1 MLGGLLWPLTADYI
15 GRRPAFNI
23 TLGLA
28 AVAGLI
34 GAGSPNFV
42 ALAILSGVIGFAIG
56 GNQYVDSTIFI
67 EFVPA
72 SHQYLLAI
80 ATLFPNIGAASAI
93 LIAW

>member
-23 TLGLA
+23 TLSLA
-28 AVAGLI
+28 AIAGLI

-56 GNQYVDSTIFI
+56 GNQYVDSAIFI

-72 SHQYLLAI
+72 SHQYLLAM
-80 ATLFPNIGAASAI
+80 ATLFPNIGTASAI

>member
-28 AVAGLI
+28 AITGLI
-34 GAGSPNFV
+34 CAGSPNFV
-42 ALAILSGVIGFAIG
+42 ALAILSGIIGFALG

-80 ATLFPNIGAASAI
+80 ATLSANIGTASAT